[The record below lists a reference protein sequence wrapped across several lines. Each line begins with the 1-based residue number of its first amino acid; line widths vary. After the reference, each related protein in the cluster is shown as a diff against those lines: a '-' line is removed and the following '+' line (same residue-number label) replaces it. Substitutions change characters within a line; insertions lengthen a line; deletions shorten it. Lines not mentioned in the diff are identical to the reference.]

1 MQFLRAISTA
11 ALFVLFGTIVPAY
24 AQHEQEKQ
32 AQPEKQQSKPQ
43 QGARPSAQQQR
54 PQAEP
59 QRPQAQHAQK
69 KQKHPAQQP
78 KQERAQ
84 QTKPQQP
91 KQQRAQQT
99 KPQQPKQ
106 QRAQQAKPQQPKQ
119 QQAQQTKQPQQG
131 HPTQQQARQTEQPQ
145 QGHPTRPQAVAW
157 QQQKGWLKQGGGWQ
171 GHSTWQQ
178 SGDRNWDSDHR
189 SWAQRGGYGGYYI
202 PQNTY
207 NLSFGSQ
214 HWFRMHGQPTIY
226 LGYPRFS
233 YGGFWFLLV
242 DPWPGSW
249 AENWYANDDVYIDYD
264 DGYYLCNRTYPGVR
278 LAITVSL

>member
-54 PQAEP
+54 PQAQP
-59 QRPQAQHAQK
+59 QRPQAQHAQQQQ
-69 KQKHPAQQP
+69 KQPAQQP
-78 KQERAQ
+78 KQER
-84 QTKPQQP
+84 
-91 KQQRAQQT
+91 
-99 KPQQPKQ
+99 
-106 QRAQQAKPQQPKQ
+106 
-119 QQAQQTKQPQQG
+119 AQQTKQPQQG